1 METEKSDKKSK
12 VYPKYR
18 KYMADPIHGISYG
31 NVPEYVNAVI
41 EIPQGSKA
49 KFEIDKKSGLIKL
62 DRVLFSAVHYPFHY
76 GIFFK

>member
-1 METEKSDKKSK
+1 
-12 VYPKYR
+12 
-18 KYMADPIHGISYG
+18 MADSIHGISYG

>member
-1 METEKSDKKSK
+1 
-12 VYPKYR
+12 
-18 KYMADPIHGISYG
+18 MADPIHGISFG
-31 NVPEYVNAVI
+31 SAPEYVNAVI

-76 GIFFK
+76 GKKKLLKKIIYFRLYS